1 MPECASILLMEI
13 TKSDELPFS
22 YLSLL
27 LRPQLVDGYTPN
39 LCANETLVSADASVK
54 ACVESRCLVGPG
66 LEM

>member
-1 MPECASILLMEI
+1 MEI

-39 LCANETLVSADASVK
+39 LCANETQQTLVSADASVK